1 MTTEYG
7 GIGVHDLVLNAHKGA
22 LRFGTIIQK
31 RIDEQGWAQ
40 FRVTWHQDEAHENAV
55 KWNKS
60 LGNKKPDLIDYRT
73 DMLQLVST
81 ERLRNILEEHVEFV
95 APWRGR

>member
-1 MTTEYG
+1 MTKKNMSM
-7 GIGVHDLVLNAHKGA
+7 GVHDLVMNSHKGA

-40 FRVTWHQDEAHENAV
+40 FRIKWHQDEAHENAAE
-55 KWNKS
+55 WNKS
-60 LGNKKPDLIDYRT
+60 LGNKKPGLIDYRT

-95 APWRGR
+95 APWRAR